1 MLFFEYCLIL
11 EPSLCCKNFKI
22 ENILETAA
30 SAHDLIVILLG
41 LVNYLE
47 AVSLLRLKPLINL
60 CPKTE
65 FQIVVSFLPQSR
77 EITHHS
83 MSARSAMLYMKVEH
97 WISIHMSFS
106 PWVKLQLQ
114 LEEKMNF
121 GLRRFFE
128 INCCWT

>member
-1 MLFFEYCLIL
+1 MLLCEYCLIL
-11 EPSLCCKNFKI
+11 EPVLCCKNFKI

>member
-41 LVNYLE
+41 LANYLG

-65 FQIVVSFLPQSR
+65 FQIIVSFLSQSR

-121 GLRRFFE
+121 GLRWFFE